1 MKGVGPSATY
11 CHVGAVQVSDA
22 RSASGAGAAPPASA
36 NEGGLWNVLRGV
48 TAVDIQCIKYLVC
61 VRIKSKD
68 HSEALST
75 ISNVGR
81 RIS

>member
-1 MKGVGPSATY
+1 MKEA
-11 CHVGAVQVSDA
+11 
-22 RSASGAGAAPPASA
+22 
-36 NEGGLWNVLRGV
+36 LWNVSRGV
-48 TAVDIQCIKYLVC
+48 TAVDIQCIKYLIC